1 MTLDQKLREFE
12 DTKGVIII
20 RGLSTSIIC
29 NEKLN
34 MLKCLSGAKWMSEC
48 YTHLISHR
56 WCNGYRDR
64 HPCGISYVRTSFWIK
79 STTIKMVSVAYPL
92 STQY

>member
-29 NEKLN
+29 NKKIN
-34 MLKCLSGAKWMSEC
+34 MLKCLSGAKFGSEC
-48 YTHLISHR
+48 YTHQ
-56 WCNGYRDR
+56 WCNDYRDR
-64 HPCGISYVRTSFWIK
+64 RQCGISYVRTSFWIK
-79 STTIKMVSVAYPL
+79 STTIKMVSVAYSL